1 MRILRGIGWPLQ
13 SHEFDPLDDF
23 PEWTI
28 NQLLP
33 DTPDGF
39 PEMKS
44 QENEYWWEEKP
55 SIRDSRAESDDEP
68 TYWHLQENYCDPP
81 HEEVYVDPPH

>member
-1 MRILRGIGWPLQ
+1 MLPTRL
-13 SHEFDPLDDF
+13 LDDF

-33 DTPDGF
+33 DTLDGF
-39 PEMKS
+39 SEMES
-44 QENEYWWEEKP
+44 QENESCWKRKP
-55 SIRDSRAESDDEP
+55 SIPDSKAKSDIDP

-81 HEEVYVDPPH
+81 HEEEAYVDPPHQWDF